1 MVKLQNGK
9 IYVII
14 CNKTGLKY
22 YGSTTISLSM
32 RLSIHKYMMNKTTN
46 NLSSFEVLKNND
58 YKIELVENFP
68 CQSKDDLFE
77 REKYYIQNNEC
88 TNKRI
93 PSRGIKEWYNDN
105 KNEILQQKKEYYQ
118 SNKEILKQKSLDRY
132 YKKKDQ
138 QQHQPQTQ

>member
-32 RLSIHKYMMNKTTN
+32 RLSIHKYMMNKTTK

-132 YKKKDQ
+132 YKKKEQ
-138 QQHQPQTQ
+138 QQQQQQTQ